1 MHITLL
7 LAEHSSQAS
16 ATLALEVLDAANRLA
31 APSAVPF
38 AVVVASLD
46 GLPVKNA
53 LGRTMAVDVALDALD
68 HTDLVLVPGFLFSLR
83 EALPAFGRYRDWL
96 CRQHRQGA
104 FIASMCTA
112 TFMLA
117 EAGLLDGVQATT
129 HWAFADLM
137 RRRYPAVR
145 LDERRILCED
155 GRLISSAGASAAMD
169 LLLHLI
175 RRFASRELAQQC
187 SRYLLVDGVR
197 SEQSVYIKWSMPRD
211 HADEAVAR
219 VQDWLES
226 NFTAPVG
233 IDELAERFGF
243 GARNFKRRFK
253 DATGY
258 TPLAYLQALRL
269 ERPSTCWKPRD
280 WGSTRSPP
288 ASVTRT
294 ATRSDACSASASA
307 SRRPLVASGSCAS
320 RPPSPSRAADTPSP
334 LFRGATARPGASRES
349 VPHDQTPTALFR
361 RSNSP

>member
-1 MHITLL
+1 MTNTMRFTQPPAMHITLL

-53 LGRTMAVDVALDALD
+53 LGRTMAVDIALDALD

-187 SRYLLVDGVR
+187 SRYLLVDAVR
-197 SEQSVYIKWSMPRD
+197 SEQSVYIQWSMPRD

-269 ERPSTCWKPRD
+269 ERAKHLLET
-280 WGSTRSPP
+280 TRLGFDAITTRVGYEDANSFRRLFCQRVGISPTAFRKRFLRHP
-288 ASVTRT
+288 A
-294 ATRSDACSASASA
+294 AQ
-307 SRRPLVASGSCAS
+307 PE
-320 RPPSPSRAADTPSP
+320 PSR
-334 LFRGATARPGASRES
+334 
-349 VPHDQTPTALFR
+349 
-361 RSNSP
+361 

>member
-16 ATLALEVLDAANRLA
+16 ATLALEVLDAANRLT
-31 APSAVPF
+31 APSAAPF

-53 LGRTMAVDVALDALD
+53 LGRTMPVDVALDALD

-137 RRRYPAVR
+137 RQRYPAVR

-155 GRLISSAGASAAMD
+155 GRLISSAGA
-169 LLLHLI
+169 
-175 RRFASRELAQQC
+175 
-187 SRYLLVDGVR
+187 
-197 SEQSVYIKWSMPRD
+197 
-211 HADEAVAR
+211 
-219 VQDWLES
+219 
-226 NFTAPVG
+226 
-233 IDELAERFGF
+233 
-243 GARNFKRRFK
+243 
-253 DATGY
+253 
-258 TPLAYLQALRL
+258 
-269 ERPSTCWKPRD
+269 
-280 WGSTRSPP
+280 
-288 ASVTRT
+288 
-294 ATRSDACSASASA
+294 
-307 SRRPLVASGSCAS
+307 
-320 RPPSPSRAADTPSP
+320 
-334 LFRGATARPGASRES
+334 ARPWICCC
-349 VPHDQTPTALFR
+349 T
-361 RSNSP
+361 